1 MSRQANRQEKKMETP
16 LVMSRAISANPA
28 RPRSSSQVAIVAFG
42 IACEISKQCTNF
54 AAVYFS
60 DDGRYPV
67 PQTAIVLAIEV
78 VKVVM
83 VVAVLALGG
92 KAKEVV
98 QFSEIHV
105 TGSMM

>member
-16 LVMSRAISANPA
+16 LVMSRALSANPA
-28 RPRSSSQVAIVAFG
+28 RPPRSSSQVAIVAFG

-98 QFSEIHV
+98 QFSQIH
-105 TGSMM
+105 SCYR